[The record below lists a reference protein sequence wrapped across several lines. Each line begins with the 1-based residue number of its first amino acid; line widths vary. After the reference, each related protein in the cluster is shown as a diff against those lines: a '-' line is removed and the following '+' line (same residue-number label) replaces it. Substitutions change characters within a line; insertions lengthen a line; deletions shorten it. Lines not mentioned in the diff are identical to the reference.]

1 MGVGYIEFYL
11 HTMIPVDDQL
21 IGFDTEF
28 SLMLCMFRRSFAEIF
43 VDLP

>member
-1 MGVGYIEFYL
+1 MTPVGDRLVE
-11 HTMIPVDDQL
+11 V
-21 IGFDTEF
+21 DTEI